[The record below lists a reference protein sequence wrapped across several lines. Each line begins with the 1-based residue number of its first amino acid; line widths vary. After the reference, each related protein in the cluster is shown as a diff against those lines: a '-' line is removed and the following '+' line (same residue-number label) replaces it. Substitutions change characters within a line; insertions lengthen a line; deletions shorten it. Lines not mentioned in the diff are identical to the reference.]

1 LLEDGSSAD
10 PASLGIAVMLAG
22 ASEQVGG
29 DVIGGVNYSTA
40 AQEEVQYQLY
50 NVPRVS
56 FIGRGMSWDAKGV
69 EWRAYRCSRSPER
82 LVLFGCYFA
91 SSRDCSTMG

>member
-1 LLEDGSSAD
+1 MNNPYQGGRLLEDGSSAD

-56 FIGRGMSWDAKGV
+56 FTGDGD
-69 EWRAYRCSRSPER
+69 E
-82 LVLFGCYFA
+82 LGCE
-91 SSRDCSTMG
+91 GG